1 MYKHEH
7 EHLRLVSQVR
17 CPGSPLTVGSKTYSY
32 DDPWRTGEA
41 AAGAPRGGGVR
52 AGARLEAGA
61 SCELGGSWSLFN
73 VFSVS

>member
-1 MYKHEH
+1 MEVFA
-7 EHLRLVSQVR
+7 EVSK
-17 CPGSPLTVGSKTYSY
+17 GG
-32 DDPWRTGEA
+32 
-41 AAGAPRGGGVR
+41 GGGVR